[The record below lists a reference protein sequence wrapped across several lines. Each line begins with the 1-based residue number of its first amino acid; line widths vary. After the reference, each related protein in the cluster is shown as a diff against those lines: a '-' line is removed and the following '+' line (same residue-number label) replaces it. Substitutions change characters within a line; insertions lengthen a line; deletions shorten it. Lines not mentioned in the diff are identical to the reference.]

1 MHNKNRRLALIM
13 DAVRQVM
20 HRQVCGED
28 NVLADSL
35 SGLFSILGWGCYV
48 MHNCSLM
55 LSLVKVIRVD

>member
-1 MHNKNRRLALIM
+1 MHNKNRCLALIM
-13 DAVRQVM
+13 DAVSQV
-20 HRQVCGED
+20 RGED